1 MELYKES
8 LIHKIE
14 DDLAGRNK
22 NWEALENHI
31 KNISDEYDPAKTYQI
46 GDYAIYENTL
56 YRCISVTNGEWDSSA
71 WVATSV
77 AAEIV
82 AHKADYAK
90 GTMTRIIL
98 SISANSGD
106 GVVNYVLGEEYVQS
120 VVSSTYG
127 IEVNLKNI
135 PADAK
140 LSSSFIITSSGG
152 MNIGGNQI
160 EPFLYRRKLD
170 TSLLQIGI
178 KPNPTSGHRPWNT
191 IASGSIQITI
201 AW

>member
-1 MELYKES
+1 MELYKEN

-56 YRCISVTNGEWDSSA
+56 YRCISETNGEWDSSA

-82 AHKADYAK
+82 AHKAESAQKHITESRENANGRYIRFDD
-90 GTMTRIIL
+90 GTQICWYVGEQTV
-98 SISANSGD
+98 SIDNVLFSGLYYGLIFLNFPASFISSPAASIGHTVHPNSGASW
-106 GVVNYVLGEEYVQS
+106 GLVRGTSPTRVTINYLYP
-120 VVSSTYG
+120 VSC
-127 IEVNLKNI
+127 
-135 PADAK
+135 
-140 LSSSFIITSSGG
+140 SSASMRVSYIA
-152 MNIGGNQI
+152 IG
-160 EPFLYRRKLD
+160 RWK
-170 TSLLQIGI
+170 
-178 KPNPTSGHRPWNT
+178 
-191 IASGSIQITI
+191 
-201 AW
+201 

>member
-1 MELYKES
+1 MELYKEN

-56 YRCISVTNGEWDSSA
+56 YRCISETNGEWDSSA

-82 AHKADYAK
+82 AHKAEDAQKHITESGENANGRYVRFDD
-90 GTMTRIIL
+90 GTQMCIGSGTFTIPTMTQFTTGLWRTTNPGNFYFPASFTEVYFADLRLYAGEVISCNMRGLSVSHFNTTIIAYDDL
-98 SISANSGD
+98 SSRS
-106 GVVNYVLGEEYVQS
+106 VNYHLLG
-120 VVSSTYG
+120 
-127 IEVNLKNI
+127 
-135 PADAK
+135 
-140 LSSSFIITSSGG
+140 
-152 MNIGGNQI
+152 IG
-160 EPFLYRRKLD
+160 RWK
-170 TSLLQIGI
+170 
-178 KPNPTSGHRPWNT
+178 
-191 IASGSIQITI
+191 
-201 AW
+201 